1 MEFKGTKGEWK
12 AELDKSLY
20 FKIKVEPDL
29 YVEIYD
35 SEYSESGVLEANAQ
49 LIAAAPELLEAL
61 LEVKKILEKEWPKN
75 EWDDFADKETS
86 LNKAINKA
94 LN

>member
-12 AELDKSLY
+12 LELDTALY
-20 FKIKVEPDL
+20 FKIKVDPDL

-35 SEYSESGVLEANAQ
+35 SENTEAGVLEANAQ
-49 LIAAAPELLEAL
+49 LISAAPELLEAL
-61 LEVKKILEKEWPKN
+61 QRVDKAI
-75 EWDDFADKETS
+75 DDMK
-86 LNKAINKA
+86 LNDRFGHTQMYIKQAINKA